1 MKGIHVTSE
10 IKPLKKVLLHRPGRE
25 LLNLTP
31 NTLEELLFDD
41 IPYLKVAQ
49 EEHDAFSQLLR
60 DNGVEVVYLEDYMA
74 QVLDINPQ
82 IREGFLRQFIA
93 EAGVRATKYHEVIY
107 DFLSNIKSNK
117 ELVLK
122 TMEGVYLHELPRSKH
137 HIRNSLADL
146 VNGEGRI
153 VVNPMPNLYFT
164 RDPFESIGTGVGINR
179 MYSTT
184 RCRETIYADYIFRYH
199 PDFMRVE
206 HYYDRTR
213 PFHIEGGDVL
223 NLNERTLAVGIS
235 QRTEPDA
242 IERLAKNIFGNENA
256 LIDTILA
263 IRIPESRAF
272 MHLDTVFTQIDH
284 DKFMV
289 HPGILGPL
297 EVFKIKPGKKDD
309 QVKISRKRDTIDDIL
324 AEALGAEQVTLIE
337 CGGGDRITAEREQW
351 NDGSNTLCIAPGKVI
366 VYERNNVTNDILRDH
381 GLSVLEIPSS
391 ELSRGRG
398 GPRCMSMPLWREK

>member
-49 EEHDAFSQLLR
+49 EEHDAFSQVLR

-74 QVLDINPQ
+74 QVLESNPQ
-82 IREGFLRQFIA
+82 VKDAFLKQFIA
-93 EAGVRATKYHEVIY
+93 EAGVRATKYHDVIY
-107 DFLSNIKSNK
+107 DFLSDIKSSK

-122 TMEGVYLHELPRSKH
+122 TMEGIYLHELPHDKYH
-137 HIRNSLADL
+137 LGDTLADM
-146 VNGEGRI
+146 VNGETRI

-164 RDPFESIGTGVGINR
+164 RDPFESIGTGVSINR
-179 MYSTT
+179 MFSTT

-199 PDFMRVE
+199 PDFKDVE
-206 HYYDRTR
+206 HYYDRTQ

-223 NLNERTLAVGIS
+223 NLTEHTLAVGIS

-242 IERLAKNIFGNENA
+242 IERLAKNIFANERA
-256 LIDTILA
+256 TIDTVLA
-263 IRIPESRAF
+263 VRIPESRAF

-284 DKFMV
+284 DKFMI

-297 EVFKIKPGKKDD
+297 EVFKLKPGNGKGRLE
-309 QVKISRKRDTIDDIL
+309 ITRKRETLNEIL
-324 AEALGAEQVTLIE
+324 AEALGVAHVTLIE

-351 NDGSNTLCIAPGKVI
+351 NDGSNTLCVAPGTIV
-366 VYERNNVTNDILRDH
+366 VYERNNVTNDILRER
-381 GLSVLEIPSS
+381 GLNVLEIPSS

-398 GPRCMSMPLWREK
+398 GPRCMSMPLWRES